1 MVSGVPLDN
10 EAPMVTSGLLDL
22 SGAQSFEGAHG
33 ARICAHVHRGECAS
47 VLYYVILKES
57 SLGNKSDM

>member
-33 ARICAHVHRGECAS
+33 ARICAMFIEVS
-47 VLYYVILKES
+47 VRLCCT
-57 SLGNKSDM
+57 M

>member
-1 MVSGVPLDN
+1 
-10 EAPMVTSGLLDL
+10 MVTSGLLDL